1 MFIKRKDKIDLK
13 KHVADL
19 EYRLCRVE
27 KEFRQLKCEHKEV
40 DYIFD
45 ETWGH
50 DDIYYKRC
58 KNCNLEISFS
68 SEEEWLKEKIT
79 YEKEKVKEE
88 EAKLRQLKE
97 KTEEIT
103 D

>member
-13 KHVADL
+13 KHVAGL

-45 ETWGH
+45 ETWGP
-50 DDIYYKRC
+50 DDIYYKKRIEEVNNNYKIEPC
-58 KNCNLEISFS
+58 FYFGKGDS
-68 SEEEWLKEKIT
+68 SKKIVET
-79 YEKEKVKEE
+79 
-88 EAKLRQLKE
+88 LL
-97 KTEEIT
+97 
-103 D
+103 